1 MFFEFAQTNYSYVDE
16 QTVRR
21 KVNEFYS
28 SSLSLGIE
36 DAPWVCIVL
45 MIFAVGTQF
54 AHLDKVHYG
63 GLSGEDAVVGAM
75 LDSTDDALALV
86 FYRKATFL
94 IPDMMTLASL
104 ESVQAFILL
113 GVYTLPVDPGGL
125 SCTYFGIAIR
135 LATQN
140 GMHLKRQRCRD
151 RIELELRSR
160 IWWTACTL
168 ER

>member
-1 MFFEFAQTNYSYVDE
+1 MND
-16 QTVRR
+16 
-21 KVNEFYS
+21 FYS
-28 SSLSLGIE
+28 SAISLGID

-45 MIFAVGTQF
+45 MMFAVGTQF
-54 AHLDKVHYG
+54 AHLDKTHYG
-63 GLSGEDAVVGAM
+63 GLSDADAVVGAM
-75 LDSTDDALALV
+75 MGSTDDALALA
-86 FYRKATFL
+86 FYRKAAFL
-94 IPDMMTLASL
+94 VPDMMTLASL

-140 GMHLKRQRCRD
+140 GMHLKRQKCRD
-151 RIELELRSR
+151 PVELELRRR

-168 ER
+168 ERLV